1 MASFDIKWYGIMIR
15 FFFALALVL
24 ATYNPSGYSYYHWLT
39 EILPGYNAMLVF
51 AAVVLLIGWTIFI
64 RATLRALG
72 VFGLVLAFAFFG
84 TLLWLV
90 IDMDWVSP
98 DNLETLTYLVLVLI
112 SGVLAIGMSWAHMR
126 RRWSGQMTTD
136 EVEDT

>member
-39 EILPGYNAMLVF
+39 ETLPGYNAILVF
-51 AAVVLLIGWTIFI
+51 TAVVLLIGWTIFI
-64 RATLRALG
+64 RSTLRALG

-112 SGVLAIGMSWAHMR
+112 SGVLAIGMSWAHIR

>member
-1 MASFDIKWYGIMIR
+1 MASFDIRWYGIMIR

-39 EILPGYNAMLVF
+39 ETLPGYNAPLVF
-51 AAVVLLIGWTIFI
+51 AGVVLLIGWTVFI

-90 IDMDWVSP
+90 IDRGWVSP
-98 DNLETLTYLVLVLI
+98 DNLKTLTYLILVLL
-112 SGVLAIGMSWAHMR
+112 SGVLAIGMSWAHIR
-126 RRWSGQMTTD
+126 RRWSGQVTTD